1 METKTTTK
9 AVKPKEVEQQPAPFY
24 VRLHQAKQLIGKVHK
39 NATNPHFKK
48 NYADIN
54 SILETVEPIL
64 LQHDLLLL
72 QPIQDDSVCTQIIC
86 IYTGE
91 IISSCMR
98 LDLTLNAQQQ
108 GSQISY
114 FRRYTIQSLL
124 TLQSTDDD
132 GHIATT
138 AKPKIDAKRFAEAV
152 KTIADGKFTIEKLKD
167 SFDLTDVQINSLL
180 LIPVI

>member
-1 METKTTTK
+1 MEKTTTR

-48 NYADIN
+48 SYADIN

-72 QPIQDDSVCTQIIC
+72 QPIDGGSVCTQIVC
-86 IYTGE
+86 IYTGFS
-91 IISSCMR
+91 ISSCMAM
-98 LDLTLNAQQQ
+98 DLTLNAQQQ

-114 FRRYTIQSLL
+114 FRRYTIQALL
-124 TLQSTDDD
+124 TLQATDDD
-132 GHIATT
+132 GHVATT
-138 AKPKIDAKRFAEAV
+138 AKPTINNNRFKDAV
-152 KTIADGKFTIEKLKD
+152 KAIADGNYTVEKLKD
-167 SFDLTDVQINSLL
+167 SFDLNETQEKALL
-180 LIPVI
+180 LIPMI

>member
-1 METKTTTK
+1 
-9 AVKPKEVEQQPAPFY
+9 
-24 VRLHQAKQLIGKVHK
+24 
-39 NATNPHFKK
+39 
-48 NYADIN
+48 
-54 SILETVEPIL
+54 
-64 LQHDLLLL
+64 
-72 QPIQDDSVCTQIIC
+72 
-86 IYTGE
+86 
-91 IISSCMR
+91 MR

-167 SFDLTDVQINSLL
+167 SFELTETQEKALL
-180 LIPVI
+180 LLPLI

>member
-1 METKTTTK
+1 MEKTTTK
-9 AVKPKEVEQQPAPFY
+9 AVKPQEVEQQPAPFY

-48 NYADIN
+48 SYADIN

-72 QPIQDDSVCTQIIC
+72 QPIDGGSVCTQIVC
-86 IYTGE
+86 IYTGFS
-91 IISSCMR
+91 ISSCMA
-98 LDLTLNAQQQ
+98 LDLSLDAQKQ

-124 TLQSTDDD
+124 TLQATDDD

-138 AKPKIDAKRFAEAV
+138 AKPTINNNRFKDAV
-152 KTIADGKFTIEKLKD
+152 KAIADGNYTVEKLKE
-167 SFDLTDVQINSLL
+167 SFELNDVQINSLL
-180 LIPVI
+180 LIPMI

>member
-1 METKTTTK
+1 MEKTTTK
-9 AVKPKEVEQQPAPFY
+9 AVKPQEVEQPAPFY

-48 NYADIN
+48 SYADIN
-54 SILETVEPIL
+54 SILEAVEPIL
-64 LQHDLLLL
+64 LQHDILLL
-72 QPIQDDSVCTQIIC
+72 QPIDGGSVCTQLVC
-86 IYTGE
+86 IYTGFS
-91 IISSCMR
+91 ISSCMA
-98 LDLTLNAQQQ
+98 LDLSLDAQKQ

-124 TLQSTDDD
+124 TLQATDDD

-152 KTIADGKFTIEKLKD
+152 KAIADGKYTVEKLKD
-167 SFDLTDVQINSLL
+167 SFDLNEVQINSLL
-180 LIPVI
+180 LLPLI

>member
-1 METKTTTK
+1 MEKTTTR

-48 NYADIN
+48 SYADIN

-72 QPIQDDSVCTQIIC
+72 QPIDGGSVCTQIVC
-86 IYTGE
+86 IYTGFS
-91 IISSCMR
+91 ISSCMAM
-98 LDLTLNAQQQ
+98 DLTLNAQQQ

-124 TLQSTDDD
+124 TLQATDDD
-132 GHIATT
+132 GHVAKT
-138 AKPKIDAKRFAEAV
+138 AKPTINNNRFKDAV
-152 KTIADGKFTIEKLKD
+152 KAIADGNYTVEKLKD
-167 SFDLTDVQINSLL
+167 SFELNETQEKALL
-180 LIPVI
+180 LIPMI

>member
-1 METKTTTK
+1 MEKTTTR

-48 NYADIN
+48 SYADIN

-72 QPIQDDSVCTQIIC
+72 QPIENGSVCTQIVC
-86 IYTGE
+86 IYTGFS
-91 IISSCMR
+91 ISSCMT
-98 LDLTLNAQQQ
+98 LDLSLDAQKQ

-124 TLQSTDDD
+124 TLQATDDD
-132 GHIATT
+132 GHIAVT
-138 AKPKIDAKRFAEAV
+138 AKPKMDNKRFSEALQAI
-152 KTIADGKFTIEKLKD
+152 KDGKYTVEKLKD
-167 SFDLTDVQINSLL
+167 SFDLTDVQINLL
-180 LIPVI
+180 LLVPVI

>member
-1 METKTTTK
+1 MEKTTTR

-39 NATNPHFKK
+39 NATNPQFKK
-48 NYADIN
+48 SYADIN

-72 QPIQDDSVCTQIIC
+72 QPIDGGSVCTQIVC
-86 IYTGE
+86 IYTGFS
-91 IISSCMR
+91 ISSCMA
-98 LDLTLNAQQQ
+98 LDLNLDAQKQ

-124 TLQSTDDD
+124 TLQATDDD

-138 AKPKIDAKRFAEAV
+138 AKPTINNNRFKDAV
-152 KTIADGKFTIEKLKD
+152 KAIADGNYTVEKLKD

-180 LIPVI
+180 LIPMI